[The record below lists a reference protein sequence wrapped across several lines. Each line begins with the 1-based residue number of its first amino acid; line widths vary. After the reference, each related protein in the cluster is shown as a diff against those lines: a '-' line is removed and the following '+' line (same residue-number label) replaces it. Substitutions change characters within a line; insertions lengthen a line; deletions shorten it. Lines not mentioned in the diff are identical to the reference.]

1 MSLTSKIKEIEDTV
15 SAGIHEVYSGLNRPD
30 YDVPPELGGDSP
42 TQINW
47 LVFLV
52 IFSVA
57 ASVALGL
64 LLDARCR
71 GKAMDGRPRF
81 WSLLLLLTSYL
92 LLIPGLTNPVFSFS
106 IIINVIGHRKTVEPE
121 EGHPVCTE
129 TAWSLAHLLWTTGSR
144 IGAFLVILFS
154 MVIPALE
161 LIMLVLGEM
170 FRFTSARCAEVFRYV
185 IMWVQHRSKW
195 ASPDMFAYVLLVNL
209 VRTIQ
214 HDPLILARARLEIGF
229 SCFSTFVVTAT
240 VSSLGIPLP
249 QVKQVEDRPQAPIVL
264 RYFGEK
270 GVALVAGLLAVAF
283 VPLFL
288 HGLCSP
294 CMSFHI
300 EPKQLFPPYGPLP
313 ESAKPAIDI
322 LDLKDLLFS
331 ETSIVTCIRDYIAR
345 ISKWEANTFI
355 SLALLV
361 VCVVGSTMFD
371 MICLVV
377 VAFQFLLDGG
387 YTSMNSGQYLIDTA
401 RVLRKLSMLDVA
413 MVGVYLVT
421 VCMSM
426 YAKYGVVVS
435 LENGT
440 WILLAAEVIHA
451 VTYHVVE
458 SACSHKEMERQELEM
473 EPLSEVA
480 PPSGCCSSRLSGF
493 WLLPLNYPFR
503 EK

>member
-1 MSLTSKIKEIEDTV
+1 MMLLFWPERSQISTNAVLLGFPFPRHIWAPTFVHCPFRGLPGPFVSGAWPIGSLSREHNQTHVHPFFPLGKHSSLQVFGPWKRSSFPLLLLRLQTFWLRFRWPTTFNIRCRAMSLTSKIKEIEDTV

-214 HDPLILARARLEIGF
+214 HDPLILARARLGR
-229 SCFSTFVVTAT
+229 AT
-240 VSSLGIPLP
+240 
-249 QVKQVEDRPQAPIVL
+249 
-264 RYFGEK
+264 
-270 GVALVAGLLAVAF
+270 
-283 VPLFL
+283 
-288 HGLCSP
+288 C
-294 CMSFHI
+294 
-300 EPKQLFPPYGPLP
+300 
-313 ESAKPAIDI
+313 
-322 LDLKDLLFS
+322 
-331 ETSIVTCIRDYIAR
+331 
-345 ISKWEANTFI
+345 
-355 SLALLV
+355 
-361 VCVVGSTMFD
+361 
-371 MICLVV
+371 
-377 VAFQFLLDGG
+377 
-387 YTSMNSGQYLIDTA
+387 
-401 RVLRKLSMLDVA
+401 
-413 MVGVYLVT
+413 
-421 VCMSM
+421 
-426 YAKYGVVVS
+426 
-435 LENGT
+435 
-440 WILLAAEVIHA
+440 
-451 VTYHVVE
+451 
-458 SACSHKEMERQELEM
+458 
-473 EPLSEVA
+473 
-480 PPSGCCSSRLSGF
+480 
-493 WLLPLNYPFR
+493 
-503 EK
+503 